1 MGNLEAS
8 TSTSG
13 PLALASTGGLIYQVT
28 AIVVVLAVVGMTHR
42 EAGS

>member
-13 PLALASTGGLIYQVT
+13 PLALASTGGPIYQVT

>member
-1 MGNLEAS
+1 MTNLEAS
-8 TSTSG
+8 TSKSG

-28 AIVVVLAVVGMTHR
+28 AIAVILAVMGMTHR